1 MRAVILAGGRGTRL
15 SPYTSVI
22 PKPLLP
28 VGQTP
33 IVELVLRHLA
43 AHGITRATLALGYM
57 SRYFKSFLR
66 NNEQITNLLEIDYV
80 EESQPLGTSGAIKMI
95 AGLDE
100 TFLVMNGDILTDLDL
115 GPLFEWHRQQKAV
128 MTIATHRQPVRLDF
142 GIVKTD
148 ADGVVVN
155 YIEKPT
161 LHHQVSMGI
170 YIYEPC
176 VLDWIGVDERL
187 DFPDLVL
194 RLVRDGQKV
203 STFTTDSLWLD
214 LGRHEDFQKANELFG
229 HLGNESLERKVA

>member
-33 IVELVLRHLA
+33 ILELVLRHLA

-57 SRYFKSFLR
+57 SRYFKSYLR
-66 NNEQITNLLEIDYV
+66 NNDEITDLLEIDCV
-80 EESQPLGTSGAIKMI
+80 EESQPLGTSGAIKTI
-95 AGLDE
+95 GGLDE
-100 TFLVMNGDILTDLDL
+100 TFLVINGDVLTDLDL
-115 GPLFEWHRQQKAV
+115 SLLFESHRKQNAIL
-128 MTIATHRQPVRLDF
+128 TIATHRQPVRLDF
-142 GIVKTD
+142 GIVETD
-148 ADGVVVN
+148 ADGMVVD

-161 LHHQVSMGI
+161 LHHEVSMGI
-170 YIYEPC
+170 YVYEPR

-194 RLVRDGQKV
+194 RLIGDGQKV
-203 STFTTDSLWLD
+203 NTFATDSLWLD

-229 HLGNESLERKVA
+229 DAGSETLEGKAA

>member
-33 IVELVLRHLA
+33 ILELVLRHLS

-57 SRYFKSFLR
+57 SRYFRSFLR
-66 NNEQITNLLEIDYV
+66 HNDEITSLMEIDCV
-80 EESQPLGTSGAIKMI
+80 EESHPLGTAGAIRTI

-100 TFLVMNGDILTDLDL
+100 TFLVMNGDILTDLDVTAL
-115 GPLFEWHRQQKAV
+115 CERHRQQGAV
-128 MTIATHRQPVRLDF
+128 LTIATHNQPVRLDF
-142 GIVKTD
+142 GIVETD
-148 ADGVVVN
+148 AGGSVVD

-170 YIYEPC
+170 YLYEPC

-194 RLVRDGQKV
+194 RLIRDGRKV
-203 STFTTDSLWLD
+203 STFATDSLWLD
-214 LGRHEDFQKANELFG
+214 LGRHEDFQRANELFG
-229 HLGNESLERKVA
+229 EAECHLPYRKAA